1 MNKVFLFDGET
12 CSWDLGYYYEGTE
25 PICEWANAKVAPLI
39 ARLKEQEELLNDAEE
54 LAKTAVMLLE
64 KMGRGH
70 FTQTIACYCEWLD
83 KRQKA
88 KAEK

>member
-1 MNKVFLFDGET
+1 MSNDK
-12 CSWDLGYYYEGTE
+12 
-25 PICEWANAKVAPLI
+25 PIFTYHDFVSASSHGAAVIANAKVAPLI